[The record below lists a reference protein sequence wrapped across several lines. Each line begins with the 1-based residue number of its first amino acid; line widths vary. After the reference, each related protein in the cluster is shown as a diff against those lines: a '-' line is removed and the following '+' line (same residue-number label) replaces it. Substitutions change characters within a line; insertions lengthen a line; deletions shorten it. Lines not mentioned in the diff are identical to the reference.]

1 MNINSEKFAEEQRK
15 YLEYFKLKKASGKS
29 KESEFNEF
37 LSKKGNELSKLEKI
51 DISILSK
58 NLSTISDQINSLL
71 NQSYA
76 KNAFFEESAK

>member
-1 MNINSEKFAEEQRK
+1 MNIHSEKFAEEQKK
-15 YLEYFKLKKASGKS
+15 YIEYFKLKKASGKN

-71 NQSYA
+71 DQSNI
-76 KNAFFEESAK
+76 KNAFFTESIK